1 VRAAWAGSSGLR
13 QELFQVACGDLE
25 GYGTSISY
33 YKACM
38 RCSFGYLV
46 SWGSLAVIPCYIM
59 EGPKR
64 EVILLWRRSNMEL
77 CKLFL
82 CGNRLLRHDI
92 QLAINLSQ
100 DILAG
105 VTWWGWP
112 ILRDQKRIIIF
123 RDNEWFSEKP
133 IGSLNYWVQRLQMLK
148 IHLVW
153 YLLGDNLAF
162 RDFRWLNFPTFPVRG
177 DRLKYFGKLL
187 VDLIE
192 FHTFKEFFYLSVFL
206 DI

>member
-1 VRAAWAGSSGLR
+1 MRAAWAGSSGLR

-64 EVILLWRRSNMEL
+64 EVILLWRRLNMEL
-77 CKLFL
+77 CKLLL

-92 QLAINLSQ
+92 QLAIILSR

-105 VTWWGWP
+105 VTWCC
-112 ILRDQKRIIIF
+112 
-123 RDNEWFSEKP
+123 
-133 IGSLNYWVQRLQMLK
+133 
-148 IHLVW
+148 
-153 YLLGDNLAF
+153 LLYTSDAA
-162 RDFRWLNFPTFPVRG
+162 D
-177 DRLKYFGKLL
+177 
-187 VDLIE
+187 E
-192 FHTFKEFFYLSVFL
+192 
-206 DI
+206 

>member
-1 VRAAWAGSSGLR
+1 MRAAWAGSSGLR

-64 EVILLWRRSNMEL
+64 EVILLWRRLNMEL
-77 CKLFL
+77 CKLLF
-82 CGNRLLRHDI
+82 
-92 QLAINLSQ
+92 
-100 DILAG
+100 
-105 VTWWGWP
+105 
-112 ILRDQKRIIIF
+112 
-123 RDNEWFSEKP
+123 
-133 IGSLNYWVQRLQMLK
+133 Y
-148 IHLVW
+148 
-153 YLLGDNLAF
+153 
-162 RDFRWLNFPTFPVRG
+162 
-177 DRLKYFGKLL
+177 
-187 VDLIE
+187 LIE
-192 FHTFKEFFYLSVFL
+192 FHTCKGFFYLSVFL